1 MHDVVA
7 GQAWLALVRQNGT
20 PAFSAAFAADASLE
34 ASVLDGALVGPDAI
48 GRFFRATSGM
58 YDSLAFTHESRDGN
72 KTFLEWSG
80 RFSGQEVGGVTIVS
94 SRSDGR
100 IESVHLY
107 HRPLSVVAPFASM
120 LARCLTSLDQTEGS
134 MSSTES
140 ATIRPKG
147 RR

>member
-1 MHDVVA
+1 M
-7 GQAWLALVRQNGT
+7 
-20 PAFSAAFAADASLE
+20 
-34 ASVLDGALVGPDAI
+34 DGALVGPDAI

-72 KTFLEWSG
+72 KTFLECNSG

-120 LARCLTSLDQTEGS
+120 LARCLTSLDQKEGS
-134 MSSTES
+134 MSSTEP